1 MLTFC
6 TSGSSQNSIGVEIRA
21 TRNVTYNSSKIEGGG
36 HSFGKYVVTDEGNLK
51 TSTYSIG
58 LTYSPNKVST
68 FKLHIGKHQNGRIID
83 LTDYDHTFSFTNYEH
98 IDLKYNYLQFIPSY
112 AYNIRKR
119 KFNIPIELGIAIN
132 KRIKE
137 EDIFYVGIT
146 EYNYDFRLSTGIQYN
161 LNNFTIG
168 SNVVY
173 SKSIANYET
182 ENVKGEYKPYQIGI
196 EPGIG
201 YILTVDKENCH

>member
-1 MLTFC
+1 MTIRKSIPFLSLLLLLPFQFFSQTIETKRLC
-6 TSGSSQNSIGVEIRA
+6 TEGDWLERTPLRGLQVYDILQDSRGLMWFA
-21 TRNVTYNSSKIEGGG
+21 TQK
-36 HSFGKYVVTDEGNLK
+36 
-51 TSTYSIG
+51 G
-58 LTYSPNKVST
+58 LMK
-68 FKLHIGKHQNGRIID
+68 FDGA
-83 LTDYDHTFSFTNYEH
+83 SFTNYEH

-196 EPGIG
+196 ELGIG

>member
-1 MLTFC
+1 M
-6 TSGSSQNSIGVEIRA
+6 
-21 TRNVTYNSSKIEGGG
+21 
-36 HSFGKYVVTDEGNLK
+36 
-51 TSTYSIG
+51 
-58 LTYSPNKVST
+58 
-68 FKLHIGKHQNGRIID
+68 
-83 LTDYDHTFSFTNYEH
+83 
-98 IDLKYNYLQFIPSY
+98 KYNYLQFIPSY

-196 EPGIG
+196 ELGIG